1 VQRCEV
7 KTVAEATTNLIETVD
22 PLGLNKQVSRK
33 FEQRLQKVIDALAK
47 DKLDKAN
54 KELENSYAMYLSR

>member
-1 VQRCEV
+1 VQRYEV

-22 PLGLNKQVSRK
+22 PLGLNKQVSHK

-47 DKLDKAN
+47 DKPGKA
-54 KELENSYAMYLSR
+54 LSR